1 MLWTVVLEKILESP
15 LDYKEIQPVYSKGDQ
30 PWVFFG
36 RNDAKAETSVLWPL
50 DAKNWLIGKDPN
62 AGNDWRWEDKGT
74 TEDEIALSFGT
85 QLLLSRFNNIKSEL
99 TIHLR

>member
-1 MLWTVVLEKILESP
+1 VLEKILESP

-50 DAKNWLIGKDPN
+50 DAKN
-62 AGNDWRWEDKGT
+62 
-74 TEDEIALSFGT
+74 
-85 QLLLSRFNNIKSEL
+85 
-99 TIHLR
+99 